1 MPARSSRDYSRDEVM
16 GLLPNILYDLVSD
29 TRNIITMKRR
39 KGLVGQT
46 RVEDSELK
54 VSKSRTRKYYES
66 KSVQK
71 FVLVILAL
79 LTTPSK

>member
-1 MPARSSRDYSRDEVM
+1 M
-16 GLLPNILYDLVSD
+16 GLLPNMLYDLFSD

-46 RVEDSELK
+46 RVEYSELK

-66 KSVQK
+66 KSVQ
-71 FVLVILAL
+71 
-79 LTTPSK
+79 